1 MSEKTEILIVGGG
14 ILGCSTAFALSQYPN
29 CRITLLEANT
39 LAAATT
45 SSAAALLTRARHK
58 KVIAD
63 LVRETFGAMEQLN
76 QLLDQP
82 LPYNKV
88 GSLHIAC
95 SEESR
100 QQLDSMATLAA
111 AQDLP
116 VHELSRD
123 EVRKKSPWL
132 ALPQGA
138 DALLLPEDGF
148 IDPYQLA
155 TAYRQGAALRAKA
168 SGASLKIQQN
178 TRIRQILRQSESTG
192 ADRVTGVQLAD
203 GQMLNADI
211 VIDAA
216 GPWSTLLAREV
227 GVDLAMAPV
236 RSHYWITGKL
246 ASVPADSP
254 MVILPDARAYARP
267 EVGHL
272 LFGLRDYQP
281 VYTSPEQLPDE
292 LSGFSFGTD
301 PEGWQALE
309 EGYEDIARFFPEID
323 RVPVEHY
330 ISGISSY
337 TPDGNPLVGL
347 LTDATGRRQLEGF
360 IALTGCSGGGIGMSG
375 GLGRLAAELALE
387 QTTFTDISPL
397 ALNRFGVVDPLND
410 DFQRRCALARLAK
423 RSG

>member
-1 MSEKTEILIVGGG
+1 MPKKRHILIIGGG
-14 ILGCSTAFALSQYPN
+14 ILGCSAAFALSQRAH
-29 CRITLLEANT
+29 CKVTLLEANT

-58 KVIAD
+58 PVISD
-63 LVRETFGAMEQLN
+63 LVRETFAAMAQLN
-76 QLLDQP
+76 TLLDQP
-82 LPYNKV
+82 LPYKKV

-95 SEESR
+95 SSESSD
-100 QQLDSMATLAA
+100 QLDAMAMLAA
-111 AQDLP
+111 EQQLP
-116 VHELSRD
+116 VHDLSMA
-123 EVRKKSPWL
+123 EVRQKSPWL
-132 ALPQGA
+132 SLPGGARALFM
-138 DALLLPEDGF
+138 PEDGF

-155 TAYRQGAALRAKA
+155 MAYRQGAAACARQ
-168 SGASLKIQQN
+168 SGAELSILQN
-178 TRIRQILRQSESTG
+178 TRVEKIAFEPAS
-192 ADRVTGVQLAD
+192 AHPACVTGVKLAD
-203 GQMLNADI
+203 GQLIDADT

-216 GPWSTLLAREV
+216 GPWSTLLANEV

-246 ASVPADSP
+246 SSVPPDSP

-281 VYTSPEQLPDE
+281 VYTSPEQLPNE
-292 LSGFSFGTD
+292 LSGFCFGHD
-301 PEGWQALE
+301 PEGWQSLE
-309 EGYEDIARFFPEID
+309 DGYKDLAGFFPEID

-337 TPDGNPLVGL
+337 TPDGSPLAGF
-347 LTDATGRRQLEGF
+347 LTDDKGKRIMEGF

-375 GLGRLAAELALE
+375 GLGRLAAELALDKPL
-387 QTTFTDISPL
+387 FTDLKPL
-397 ALNRFGVVDPLND
+397 ALNRFGSVDPLSD
-410 DFQRRCALARLAK
+410 DFQRRCALARMAK

>member
-1 MSEKTEILIVGGG
+1 MSEDPHILIIGGG

-45 SSAAALLTRARHK
+45 SSAAALLTRARPK
-58 KVIAD
+58 KVVSD
-63 LVRETFGAMEQLN
+63 LVRETFCAMDQLN
-76 QLLDQP
+76 QMLEQP

-95 SEESR
+95 SDESR
-100 QQLDSMATLAA
+100 QQLDAMATLAA

-116 VHELSRD
+116 VHELSCD

-132 ALPQGA
+132 SLPENA
-138 DALLLPEDGF
+138 DAFLLPEDGF

-168 SGASLKIQQN
+168 SGTGLQIQQN
-178 TRIRQILRQSESTG
+178 TRVSRILRQSESTG

-203 GQMLNADI
+203 GRVLNADT
-211 VIDAA
+211 VIGAA
-216 GPWSTLLAREV
+216 GPWSTMLARQV

-236 RSHYWITGKL
+236 RSHYWITGQL
-246 ASVPADSP
+246 ASAPPDSP

-272 LFGLRDYQP
+272 LFGLRDDQP

-309 EGYEDIARFFPEID
+309 NGYEALARFFPEID
-323 RVPVEHY
+323 QVSIEHY

-337 TPDGNPLVGL
+337 TPDGYPLVGFM
-347 LTDATGRRQLEGF
+347 TDAAGDKKLEGF

-375 GLGRLAAELALE
+375 GLGRLAAELALDE
-387 QTTFTDISPL
+387 TCFTDTKPL
-397 ALNRFGVVDPLND
+397 ALNRFGTVDPLDD
-410 DFQRRCALARLAK
+410 DFQRRCALARTAK